1 MVQNKLDIRTLKT
14 QSIIQETLKKILLNK
29 DVKDITVYEL
39 CKEAN
44 INRGTFYNHYNNIS
58 EVYEVI
64 FNDMFTSIQEKIN
77 KLNLIHFEDDD
88 LIELLDLILN
98 NKYIFENF
106 IKSGLYNSWSNKII
120 DIVKEKYT
128 KEIPSSFHKKDIYLD
143 AFTFILY
150 GAAGII
156 IKWANKNYKTSKEAI
171 SSELAFFI
179 NNSLKLL
186 MFQA

>member
-1 MVQNKLDIRTLKT
+1 MILYNNFNMVQNKLDIRTLKT

-106 IKSGLYNSWSNKII
+106 IKSGAFDGLGGTRKQYMQVYMAVMDSVQQEKKHSLTGQMSLF
-120 DIVKEKYT
+120 DLVPEESRKEY
-128 KEIPSSFHKKDIYLD
+128 E
-143 AFTFILY
+143 
-150 GAAGII
+150 
-156 IKWANKNYKTSKEAI
+156 
-171 SSELAFFI
+171 
-179 NNSLKLL
+179 LKLPDVGE
-186 MFQA
+186 FEKEEN